1 YNPKDKD
8 LFSSVPDDLKNV
20 SDKELIDH
28 LRERQKT
35 IYDHDRRL
43 DYPEFASNG
52 DYARVAESVAAF
64 ISPDQYHID
73 GKELRITAKSLS
85 ATRSVCSDQPYSGQ
99 PAASFCTGFVVGP
112 DVVATAGHCIKDNW
126 KSSRIVFGY
135 RMLQNGSLSSIST
148 TNVYAP
154 TLILAQKV
162 EGGGEDYA
170 MLRVDR
176 VMD

>member
-1 YNPKDKD
+1 MAVPALVDRVQRPQGSRRSNHMKKLTIIVTLLLILVSCRNTPAGRQPAATQSPSTQVDAGRQAAIAKLKKSSPEELRQALDNRRDKTVY
-8 LFSSVPDDLKNV
+8 SAVPDDLKNV

-85 ATRSVCSDQPYSGQ
+85 ATRSVCSDQ
-99 PAASFCTGFVVGP
+99 
-112 DVVATAGHCIKDNW
+112 
-126 KSSRIVFGY
+126 
-135 RMLQNGSLSSIST
+135 
-148 TNVYAP
+148 
-154 TLILAQKV
+154 
-162 EGGGEDYA
+162 
-170 MLRVDR
+170 
-176 VMD
+176 